1 VPITIDDSTAAGGGR
16 LQGAAS
22 GAPTDERVAA
32 ELGTRH
38 SALDTPLLAVRDL
51 EVHYQTRRGWMRAVD
66 GISFSLQ
73 TGRHLGLIGES
84 GCGKT
89 TTGRALLRVLPRNG
103 LIAGGEI
110 RFKGHDLVG
119 MKKDQIRRVRW
130 REIAMVPQ
138 SSMDSLD
145 PVYRVGTQLMEVL
158 TARGGLGRTAARER
172 AEELFSL
179 VGLSAD
185 RLSNYPHEF
194 SGGMRQRAVIA
205 MALALEPDLVVAD
218 EPVTALDVIV
228 QHQVLK
234 TFREL
239 QERLNLSVIMITH
252 DISVVAETCDDVAV
266 MYAGKIVEWTTVERF
281 FNEPFHPYA
290 LGLQNAYPNLTKP
303 GQTLISIE
311 GYPPDLV
318 EPPRG
323 CRFATRCPF
332 AQERCVQEEPPLR
345 EVAPG
350 HFAACHRWQEVDLLR
365 TLAKDAATWQTGVS

>member
-1 VPITIDDSTAAGGGR
+1 MEPPGIGSSGVATPGPSAPRPPSTET
-16 LQGAAS
+16 L
-22 GAPTDERVAA
+22 
-32 ELGTRH
+32 
-38 SALDTPLLAVRDL
+38 LDVRDL
-51 EVHYQTRRGWMRAVD
+51 DVFYHTRRGVMRAVD

-103 LIAGGEI
+103 MISRGEV
-110 RFKGHDLVG
+110 RFKGRDLVG
-119 MKKDQIRRVRW
+119 LKEDQMRRVRW

-145 PVYRVGTQLMEVL
+145 PVYRVGTQLSEVL
-158 TARGGLGRTAARER
+158 TARGGLGRSAARER
-172 AEELFSL
+172 AEELFAL

-266 MYAGKIVEWTTVERF
+266 MYAGKIVEWTTVARF
-281 FNEPFHPYA
+281 FSEPFHPYA

-318 EPPRG
+318 EPPQG
-323 CRFATRCPF
+323 CRFASRCPF
-332 AQERCVQEEPPLR
+332 AQERCVQQEPPLI
-345 EVAPG
+345 EVVPG

-365 TLAKDAATWQTGVS
+365 SLAKDATTWQTGVS